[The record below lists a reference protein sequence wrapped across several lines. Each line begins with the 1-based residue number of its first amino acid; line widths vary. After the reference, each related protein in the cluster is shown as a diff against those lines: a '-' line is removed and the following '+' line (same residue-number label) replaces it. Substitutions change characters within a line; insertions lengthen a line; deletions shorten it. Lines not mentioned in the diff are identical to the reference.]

1 MIFGLDKLFGSSEII
16 TQGAKLID
24 DAFYTD
30 SEKAEDIEKARQ
42 SKQGHHINLLT
53 AYAPFKV
60 AQRYIAVTFLF
71 NFTFS
76 FFLILGMTLF
86 KMDTAP
92 ALAVIGAFN
101 IGMIMLTIV
110 GFYFGGGLVESWNR
124 KKGSS

>member
-1 MIFGLDKLFGSSEII
+1 MFGLDKLFGSSEVIKA
-16 TQGAKLID
+16 GKELID

-30 SEKAEDIEKARQ
+30 SEKAEDQEKARQ
-42 SKQGHHINLLT
+42 GKAQHHINLLT

-92 ALAVIGAFN
+92 ALSVISSFN

-124 KKGSS
+124 RKEKA